1 MNGFLAGQESTCV
14 FVSSGVVDEMRIM
27 SGDRL
32 PPGAEMSITNVR
44 PYYADAGLNV
54 SKFWA
59 RGAWSTNEVRT
70 VLLDHWSGPQD

>member
-1 MNGFLAGQESTCV
+1 MNGFLAGQESTFVC
-14 FVSSGVVDEMRIM
+14 VSSDVVDAMRIT
-27 SGDRL
+27 SGDRP
-32 PPGAEMSITNVR
+32 PPGAEPSITNVR
-44 PYYADAGLNV
+44 PYYTDTGLNL